1 MSLYSR
7 LDRLAA
13 DVAKLDRKVDSVS
26 NAPQGQ
32 RTSIEGGGSYEFN
45 DVDGN
50 LKAIVGG
57 QEDGGTT
64 INVLGGPT
72 PPTPVGFTVDV
83 DHGKFI
89 VHWSGDFDGDALAPS
104 DWSRA
109 EVHASQ
115 DPFFVPSRATARGS
129 IVSAAGGEV
138 TIGVL
143 KGPWTVK
150 MLAWS
155 QAGKMSA
162 PSAPVDVE
170 VPSYGDIV
178 LEEIDAATTLIKNA
192 GEMLLEGQQTLA

>member
-1 MSLYSR
+1 M
-7 LDRLAA
+7 DRLYR
-13 DVAKLDRKVDSVS
+13 DVENLKQQYKGLAGG
-26 NAPQGQ
+26 PQLALS
-32 RTSIEGGGSYEFN
+32 SIENGSI
-45 DVDGN
+45 DSKDADGN
-50 LKAIVGG
+50 LKMTIGE
-57 QEDGGTT
+57 QDDGGNT
-64 INVLGGPT
+64 INVLAGPT
-72 PPTPVGFTVDV
+72 PPTPTGFTVDT
-83 DHGKFI
+83 DYGKFI
-89 VHWSGDFDGDALAPS
+89 LHWSGDFDGEALAPS